1 MAQAIATAA
10 IAAAKYVASAF
21 AAVGAGTATF
31 AQTLTVAAINTAASV
46 GFSLALRPRV
56 PDAEFA
62 RSVRKQAIPDRV
74 SGYGRVRIG
83 GAYMLYE
90 IAENDDR
97 MAVLVYAMHD
107 GMIDGWEVI
116 YLNDRTVN
124 IKPNTF
130 VIHDA
135 DLRYSKNDDLVRI
148 ETRRGLPTETHYDQ
162 ITLISPTYWPT
173 NARLDGVASLM
184 MIAQATEEHYARD
197 YPNGLPQPSAVGRL
211 QLCWDPRLGARGTI
225 STDSDKEAS
234 PTWAWTQN
242 PFLQLLDYMTN
253 EETGMGLPLYRFLP
267 VIDRWI
273 QAANDCDEPVP
284 LEAGG
289 TEPRYQSGG
298 VYLHSTAP
306 ADVIATILATCDGW
320 IAEDEN
326 GCFVVEAGVFSEP
339 TVTLTDDHII
349 SLQRQ
354 FWQADEQ
361 AVNEIIVSFTDPSKD
376 YTEVEADPWR
386 DQSEVDALGGVVRP
400 QRLSLPWVQSNSQ
413 ARRLAKIALAKS
425 SVPLRGTITTT
436 LEGLKAWGQRRIRIQ
451 APDDSSTMAD
461 VVVDCLPLT
470 LNPDLTVTIPW
481 ALSTPDAYDW
491 SADEEGGGSG
501 GVTPPPVIPV
511 EVPVIDE
518 IEVFQTDTGATRL
531 RVFFDT
537 PLSGRTYIVRWRVS
551 AEDTWTSE
559 AQQVSTRGTGLPF
572 VETGLVTP
580 SVLDVGALQV
590 GASGAKS
597 EWSDTVNVDA
607 SVPNAMGPPTNFI
620 ATGYGSISTL
630 EDARIDMA
638 AAAPVYDDVDHLVFY
653 MGATSSF
660 GGASPISPD
669 LPVGPGEFANWS
681 EIITVAGDYYIWVQ
695 AFDTS
700 DTGSGPVGPIKIT
713 ILP

>member
-1 MAQAIATAA
+1 MPQAVAVAA
-10 IAAAKYVASAF
+10 SAVKFIGSAF
-21 AAVGAGTATF
+21 AAVSAGTATF
-31 AQTLTVAAINTAASV
+31 AQTLAVAAINTAVSV

-62 RSVRKQAIPDRV
+62 RSVRKQTIPDRV
-74 SGYGRVRIG
+74 SGYGRVRVG

-90 IAENDDR
+90 TAENDDR

-107 GMIDGWEVI
+107 GLIDGWEVI

-148 ETRRGLPTETHYDQ
+148 ETRRGLPTETNYGQ
-162 ITLISPTYWPT
+162 ITSISPTYWPAQ
-173 NARLDGVASLM
+173 ARLDGVASLM

-197 YPNGLPQPSAVGRL
+197 YPNGLPLPSAVGRL
-211 QLCWDPRLGARGTI
+211 QYCWDPRLGARGTI
-225 STDSDKEAS
+225 NNDSDKQAS
-234 PTWAWTQN
+234 ATWAWTQN

-253 EETGMGLPLYRFLP
+253 AETGMGLPLYRFLP
-267 VIDRWI
+267 VIDRWV
-273 QAANDCDEPVP
+273 AAADDCDEPVP

-289 TEPRYQSGG
+289 TEPRYQAGG

-320 IAEDEN
+320 MAEDEN

-339 TVTLTDDHII
+339 TVTLTDEHII

-361 AVNEIIVSFTDPSKD
+361 AVNEIIVSFTDPTKD

-481 ALSTPDAYDW
+481 ALSTTDAYDW
-491 SADEEGGGSG
+491 NADDEGAGGGT
-501 GVTPPPVIPV
+501 VTPPPVQPLT
-511 EVPVIDE
+511 VPIIDT
-518 IEVFQTDTGATRL
+518 IQAFQGENGTTRL

-537 PLSGRTYIVRWRVS
+537 AIVGLTYIIQWRETGEEAWK
-551 AEDTWTSE
+551 AE
-559 AQQVSTRGTGLPF
+559 AAQVSVSGGGLPF
-572 VETGLVTP
+572 VETGLVSPTN
-580 SVLDVGALQV
+580 LDVQALQV

-597 EWSDTVNVDA
+597 EWSDTANVDA
-607 SVPNAMGPPTNFI
+607 SVTVAMGQPTNFS
-620 ATGYGSISTL
+620 ASGVGSTTGPDGASV
-630 EDARIDMA
+630 EMA
-638 AAAPVYDDVDHLVFY
+638 ASAPIHDTVSFMRFYVGSSATFGSAAQVGPDVPVTSGEFVNYTHDV
-653 MGATSSF
+653 
-660 GGASPISPD
+660 ASP
-669 LPVGPGEFANWS
+669 GF
-681 EIITVAGDYYIWVQ
+681 YYVWVQ
-695 AFDTS
+695 AFDATS
-700 DTGSGPVGPIKIT
+700 TGSGPLGPIKVT
-713 ILP
+713 IF